1 MTLDSIRNSCDVFVK
16 RKLWAS
22 SRMFGNLDHIE
33 VREAGGSLIVR
44 KKLVFRQSLFYN
56 ILVDIW
62 WTKYMVG
69 MVGIWTKYRQTDR

>member
-1 MTLDSIRNSCDVFVK
+1 MK

>member
-1 MTLDSIRNSCDVFVK
+1 MKNIPFLSDLKITFAFLLYRFFVK

-56 ILVDIW
+56 FGG
-62 WTKYMVG
+62 YMVD
-69 MVGIWTKYRQTDR
+69 IWTKYRQTDR